1 MLYSL
6 AETKDST
13 SSTYSDNMDDNYI
26 TKVGR
31 MIVQNGISC
40 AITLEFL
47 NLPQVWK
54 HLLINFCENLAHIS
68 EIGVNSKISRLFL
81 WLYI

>member
-1 MLYSL
+1 MNVDCKMLYSLAWL

-13 SSTYSDNMDDNYI
+13 SSTYSDKMDENYI

-47 NLPQVWK
+47 NLLQVWK
-54 HLLINFCENLAHIS
+54 NLLINFCE
-68 EIGVNSKISRLFL
+68 KI
-81 WLYI
+81 